1 MINVD
6 CIALSLVQRVTRA
19 GSPGFQIFNRQP
31 ESYCVAVI
39 KSLLPLTA
47 LLMGSAF
54 LVFAG
59 GVNGL
64 ILPIRGE
71 AEGFTAASLGLLGT
85 GWAVG
90 YVAGCLRT
98 PVLVARVGHIRAFG
112 AMCSIAAIAVLLS
125 LLLITPWVWIPV
137 RALSGFCFAGAAMI
151 VESWLNERSDAKS
164 RGRVFGIYTMVNLA
178 ATTAGQMVLTLGD
191 ATGFLFFVLAA
202 MVYCM
207 ALLPTAISAT
217 TTPRPLTKVSLDL
230 RKLWRNSPI
239 AVFAVLMVG
248 VSNASFGTLA
258 AVYGARI
265 GLSLADIA
273 LFASLPIL
281 AGAAS
286 QIPVGI
292 ASDRF
297 DRRKVLIAVAV
308 VAILTDSLFLFTGPR
323 QPGVVL
329 ALAGMFGATV
339 FAMYP
344 LIVAHANDHAE
355 PGAFI
360 QVSGGL
366 LLVYGI
372 GSIFGPTMAGFAMTS
387 FDETMLFAVTG
398 GAHVLLVLFALLRL
412 SIAPA
417 VSSADKVV
425 FQAKPLARA
434 STPETVALAA
444 NQAVL
449 DAEQPQTRSKDH
461 ERLQE
466 GRE

>member
-1 MINVD
+1 
-6 CIALSLVQRVTRA
+6 
-19 GSPGFQIFNRQP
+19 
-31 ESYCVAVI
+31 
-39 KSLLPLTA
+39 
-47 LLMGSAF
+47 MGSAF
-54 LVFAG
+54 LLFAG

-71 AEGFTAASLGLLGT
+71 AEGFTATSLGFLGT

-98 PVLVARVGHIRAFG
+98 PALVARVGHIRAFG
-112 AMCSIAAIAVLLS
+112 AMCAIAAIAVLLS

-151 VESWLNERSDAKS
+151 VESWLNERVDAKS
-164 RGRVFGIYTMVNLA
+164 RGRVFGVYTMVNLA

-191 ATGFLFFVLAA
+191 AGGYVFFVLAA
-202 MVYCM
+202 MVYCL

-217 TTPRPLTKVSLDL
+217 TTPRPLTRVSLDL
-230 RKLWRNSPI
+230 PKLWKNSPI

-265 GLSLADIA
+265 GLSLGDIA
-273 LFASLPIL
+273 LFASIPIL

-297 DRRKVLIAVAV
+297 DRRKVLIAVTL
-308 VAILTDSLFLFTGPR
+308 VALVADALFLFTGVSNPLL
-323 QPGVVL
+323 VL
-329 ALAGMFGATV
+329 TLSALFGATV

-344 LIVAHANDHAE
+344 LIVAHANDHAD

-366 LLVYGI
+366 LLVFGI
-372 GSIFGPTMAGFAMTS
+372 GSIIGPTAAGFAMTS
-387 FDETMLFAVTG
+387 FGASTLFAVTG
-398 GAHVLLVLFALLRL
+398 AAHVLLLLFALLR
-412 SIAPA
+412 IRTAPA
-417 VSSADKVV
+417 VASEDKVA
-425 FQAKPLARA
+425 FRAKPLARA
-434 STPETVALAA
+434 STPETAALSA
-444 NQAVL
+444 NQAEL
-449 DAEQPQTRSKDH
+449 DADQPSGDIGQQSEASDDTEVEPHRT
-461 ERLQE
+461 E
-466 GRE
+466 

>member
-1 MINVD
+1 MIRN
-6 CIALSLVQRVTRA
+6 
-19 GSPGFQIFNRQP
+19 
-31 ESYCVAVI
+31 
-39 KSLLPLTA
+39 LLPLTA
-47 LLMGSAF
+47 LLMGSSF
-54 LVFAG
+54 LLFAG
-59 GVNGL
+59 GVNSL

-98 PVLVARVGHIRAFG
+98 PTLVARVGHIRAFG
-112 AMCSIAAIAVLLS
+112 AMCAIAAIAVLLS
-125 LLLITPWVWIPV
+125 LVLITPWVWIPV

-191 ATGFLFFVLAA
+191 SNGYIFFVLAA
-202 MVYCM
+202 MVYCL

-217 TTPRPLTKVSLDL
+217 TTPRPLTQAKLDL
-230 RKLWRNSPI
+230 HKLWQNSPI

-248 VSNASFGTLA
+248 ISNASFGTLA

-265 GLSLADIA
+265 GLTLNEIA
-273 LFASLPIL
+273 LFASIPIL

-297 DRRKVLIAVAV
+297 DRRKVLIAVTMF
-308 VAILTDSLFLFTGPR
+308 AILADALFLLIALPA
-323 QPGVVL
+323 PEL
-329 ALAGMFGATV
+329 ALAMSALFGATV

-344 LIVAHANDHAE
+344 IIVAHANDHAE
-355 PGAFI
+355 PGSFI

-366 LLVYGI
+366 LLVFGI
-372 GSIFGPTMAGFAMTS
+372 GSIVGPTVSGFVMTRFGAS
-387 FDETMLFAVTG
+387 TLFAVTG
-398 GAHVLLVLFALLRL
+398 AVHLSLILFALLRL
-412 SIAPA
+412 RIAPA
-417 VSSADKVV
+417 VASRDKVA

-434 STPETVALAA
+434 STPETAALSA
-444 NQAVL
+444 
-449 DAEQPQTRSKDH
+449 DPAELNADQPKRYDDDPTLRS
-461 ERLQE
+461 QE
-466 GRE
+466 

>member
-1 MINVD
+1 MFRHNEYQAV
-6 CIALSLVQRVTRA
+6 S
-19 GSPGFQIFNRQP
+19 FQIFKRSA
-31 ESYCVAVI
+31 ESYCGVVI

-47 LLMGSAF
+47 LLTGSAF

-71 AEGFTAASLGLLGT
+71 AEGFTATSLGLLGT

-90 YVAGCLRT
+90 YITGCLRT
-98 PVLVARVGHIRAFG
+98 PALVARVGHIRAFG
-112 AMCSIAAIAVLLS
+112 AMCALAAIAVLLS
-125 LLLITPWVWIPV
+125 LILITPWVWIPV

-191 ATGFLFFVLAA
+191 ASGFLFFVLAA
-202 MVYCM
+202 IIYCL

-217 TTPRPLTKVSLDL
+217 TTPRPLTQVSLDL
-230 RKLWRNSPI
+230 RKLWKNSPI

-248 VSNASFGTLA
+248 ISNASFGTLA
-258 AVYGARI
+258 AVYAARI
-265 GLSLADIA
+265 GLSLGDIA
-273 LFASLPIL
+273 LFASVPIL

-297 DRRKVLIAVAV
+297 DRRKVLIAITVFAM
-308 VAILTDSLFLFTGPR
+308 LTDALFLFAELT
-323 QPGVVL
+323 QPGIVL
-329 ALAGMFGATV
+329 ALSALFGATV

-355 PGAFI
+355 TGSFI

-366 LLVYGI
+366 LLVYGF
-372 GSIFGPTMAGFAMTS
+372 GSIIGPTIAGLSMTS
-387 FDETMLFAVTG
+387 FGEAMLFAVTG
-398 GAHVLLVLFALLRL
+398 AAHVLLVLFAFFRLR
-412 SIAPA
+412 IAPA
-417 VSSADKVV
+417 VASADKVA
-425 FQAKPLARA
+425 FRAKPLARA
-434 STPETVALAA
+434 STPETAALAA
-444 NQAVL
+444 DQAEL
-449 DAEQPQTRSKDH
+449 DADQTQGRFEHSATVK
-461 ERLQE
+461 E